1 MNNNDDKHLNFVLH
15 HYRKGALD
23 TSKALRTVKERSG
36 NQQTPTSRR
45 PVLRRWVGI
54 AASLLCLAAFAT
66 ALTIFVWDR
75 PKVNDAAHTSSSV
88 EVSMQQSATTVSV
101 PKTFHFDNTP
111 LREVLDELSNYYGIR
126 LVADQEDKRLTG
138 DFEADSLNMTI
149 RLIEEVLD
157 VTISR
162 EDNYGRP

>member
-1 MNNNDDKHLNFVLH
+1 MNNNDDKHLDFVLR
-15 HYRKGALD
+15 HYREGTLD
-23 TSKALRTVKERSG
+23 TNKALRSVKERGGS
-36 NQQTPTSRR
+36 QQRR
-45 PVLRRWVGI
+45 PVLWRWAGV

-75 PKVNDAAHTSSSV
+75 PKVNDTTRPASSAEVNMQPSSAT
-88 EVSMQQSATTVSV
+88 VSM

-111 LREVLDELSNYYGIR
+111 LREVLDELSAYYGVR
-126 LVADQEDKRLTG
+126 LSADQEGKRLTG
-138 DFEADSLNMTI
+138 DFEADSLDMTI

-162 EDNYGRP
+162 EDNHARP

>member
-1 MNNNDDKHLNFVLH
+1 MNNNDDKHLDFVLR
-15 HYRKGALD
+15 HYRKDTLD
-23 TSKALRTVKERSG
+23 TNKALRSVKERGGS
-36 NQQTPTSRR
+36 QQRR
-45 PVLRRWVGI
+45 PILRRWVGI

-75 PKVNDAAHTSSSV
+75 PKVNDTARPASSA
-88 EVSMQQSATTVSV
+88 EVNMQPSSATVSV

>member
-1 MNNNDDKHLNFVLH
+1 MNNDDDKYLDFVLR
-15 HYRKGALD
+15 HYRKDTLD
-23 TSKALRTVKERSG
+23 TNKALRSVKERGGS
-36 NQQTPTSRR
+36 QQRR
-45 PVLRRWVGI
+45 PLLWRWAGV

-75 PKVNDAAHTSSSV
+75 PNVNDTVRPASSA
-88 EVSMQQSATTVSV
+88 EVNMQPSSATVSV

-111 LREVLDELSNYYGIR
+111 LHEVLDELSAYYGVR
-126 LVADQEDKRLTG
+126 LSADQEGKRLTG
-138 DFEADSLNMTI
+138 DFEADSLDMTI

>member
-1 MNNNDDKHLNFVLH
+1 MNNNDDDKHLDFVLR
-15 HYRKGALD
+15 HYREGALD
-23 TSKALRTVKERSG
+23 TSMALRSVKERGGS
-36 NQQTPTSRR
+36 QQRR
-45 PVLRRWVGI
+45 PVLRRWLGI

-75 PKVNDAAHTSSSV
+75 PRGNDAAHPSSSA
-88 EVSMQQSATTVSV
+88 EVNMQPSSATVSV

-111 LREVLDELSNYYGIR
+111 LREVLDELSAYYGVR
-126 LVADQEDKRLTG
+126 LSADQEGKRLTG

-162 EDNYGRP
+162 KDTHARP

>member
-1 MNNNDDKHLNFVLH
+1 MNNNDDKHLDFVLR
-15 HYRKGALD
+15 HYRKDTLD
-23 TSKALRTVKERSG
+23 TNKALRSVKERGGS
-36 NQQTPTSRR
+36 QQRR
-45 PVLRRWVGI
+45 PVLWRWAGV

-75 PKVNDAAHTSSSV
+75 PKVNDTTRPASSA
-88 EVSMQQSATTVSV
+88 EVNMQPSATTVSV

-111 LREVLDELSNYYGIR
+111 LHEVLDELSAYYGVR
-126 LVADQEDKRLTG
+126 LSADQEGKRLTG
-138 DFEADSLNMTI
+138 DFEADSLDMTI

-162 EDNYGRP
+162 KDTHARP

>member
-1 MNNNDDKHLNFVLH
+1 MNNNDDKHLDFVLR
-15 HYRKGALD
+15 HYRKDTLD
-23 TSKALRTVKERSG
+23 TNKALRSVKERGGS
-36 NQQTPTSRR
+36 QQRR
-45 PVLRRWVGI
+45 PLLWRWVGI

-75 PKVNDAAHTSSSV
+75 PKVNDTARPASSA
-88 EVSMQQSATTVSV
+88 EVNMQPSSATVSV

-111 LREVLDELSNYYGIR
+111 LREVLDELSAYYGVR
-126 LVADQEDKRLTG
+126 LSADQEGKRLTG
-138 DFEADSLNMTI
+138 DFEADSLDMTI

-162 EDNYGRP
+162 KDTHARP

>member
-1 MNNNDDKHLNFVLH
+1 MNNDDDKYLDFVLR

-23 TSKALRTVKERSG
+23 TSMALRSVKERGGS
-36 NQQTPTSRR
+36 QQRR
-45 PVLRRWVGI
+45 PVLWRWAGV

-75 PKVNDAAHTSSSV
+75 PKVNDTARPASSA
-88 EVSMQQSATTVSV
+88 EVNMQPSSATVSV

-111 LREVLDELSNYYGIR
+111 LREVLDELSAYYGVR
-126 LVADQEDKRLTG
+126 LSADQEDKRLTG

-157 VTISR
+157 ITISR
-162 EDNYGRP
+162 EDNHARP

>member
-1 MNNNDDKHLNFVLH
+1 MNNDDDKYLDFVLR
-15 HYRKGALD
+15 HYRKDTLD
-23 TSKALRTVKERSG
+23 TNKALRTVKERSG
-36 NQQTPTSRR
+36 SQQTPTSRR
-45 PVLRRWVGI
+45 PILRRWVGI

-75 PKVNDAAHTSSSV
+75 PKVNDTARPASSA
-88 EVSMQQSATTVSV
+88 EVNMQPSSATVSV

-111 LREVLDELSNYYGIR
+111 LREVLDELSNYYGVT
-126 LVADQEDKRLTG
+126 LTADQEDKRLTG

-157 VTISR
+157 ITISR